1 MHGESDMQSPVIRFS
16 GRGVVFLLLLLAA
29 FLPGCSDSH
38 DEQAG
43 STSSAAW
50 EAARMANMAP
60 KRSVS
65 TSEALLLAAERGDT
79 ETVKLLLEAG
89 VKPDVAAPDGAT
101 ALIRAARAGHTEIV
115 KLLLDAQAEINA
127 TDKGGTTAL
136 MGAAAAGHIDVVKAL
151 IGAGADKSLR
161 SQEGMT
167 AYTLSQHYGHM
178 AIAQLLAPPLPA
190 PAATQEA
197 RVRQLQRL
205 LAALGYDPGI
215 ADGIWGP
222 KTAAALHAYQQDA
235 DLPVGDAISDALI
248 EHAEST
254 LRERRAS
261 RQPTAPGG

>member
-1 MHGESDMQSPVIRFS
+1 MQSSVIRVARLVFFILL
-16 GRGVVFLLLLLAA
+16 VVSLL
-29 FLPGCSDSH
+29 GCSDSN
-38 DEQAG
+38 DQQNS

-89 VKPDVAAPDGAT
+89 VKTDVRASDGTT
-101 ALIRAARAGHTEIV
+101 ALIRAARAGNTDIV
-115 KLLLDAQAEINA
+115 KLLLDARAKIDA
-127 TDKGGTTAL
+127 TDKEGTTAL

-167 AYTLSQHYGHM
+167 AYMLSQHYGHA
-178 AIAQLLAPPLPA
+178 AIAQLLAPPPA
-190 PAATQEA
+190 TPSPTQET
-197 RVRQLQRL
+197 RVVQLQRL
-205 LAALGYDPGI
+205 LAALGYEPGL

-222 KTAAALHAYQQDA
+222 KTAAALHAYQQDTG
-235 DLPVGDAISDALI
+235 LPVSDVVSDELI
-248 EHAEST
+248 AHAQST
-254 LRERRAS
+254 LKERRTG
-261 RQPTAPGG
+261 RQPKAPSG